1 MLSRKGY
8 SLVSAAIAVVGLGV
22 FTGLPFLALSAIP
35 LISYLVLS
43 RLFSSPP
50 HLNIK
55 VSRYASTEKIVQGQT
70 ATFTLS
76 LENMGPDLDLLEIED
91 GLPQDLT
98 LEQGS
103 NRFSTTFPSNGKAT
117 FTYSVSVVTTGNF
130 RVGPIV
136 LRATDGGG
144 FFEETQVVNSFSG
157 LRVFPTVEQLRAHLR
172 LIKLRNWPG
181 EVVSQRPGSGLE
193 FHSIREYFPGDN
205 LKRVNWKAYAR
216 FQKFFTNQYSA
227 ELAGEVMIV
236 LDARRFGSRLEDES
250 SALDRG
256 PSAAATLAYA
266 LLLERNRVGLMIMG
280 DVLDK
285 VYPAAGRRQLDRI
298 LLLLS
303 SYSPGSRW
311 KISMVAHYL
320 KLLFS
325 RIMDVIIVTSIP
337 DEQVLTGV
345 ANLRNQGYSVTVVS
359 SSPEFVKDP
368 RASDEANQLA
378 MKIVETNRQILL
390 RRIRKYANVIQQE
403 GDQKVSVALQ
413 NRSIRIAKMR
423 ASEGV

>member
-8 SLVSAAIAVVGLGV
+8 SLVTAAIAVVGLGV

-35 LISYLVLS
+35 LVSYLVLS
-43 RLFSSPP
+43 RIFSSPP

-70 ATFTLS
+70 ATFTLHI
-76 LENMGPDLDLLEIED
+76 ENLGSDLDLLEIRD
-91 GLPQDLT
+91 GLPKELA
-98 LEQGS
+98 LKQGS
-103 NRFSTTFPSNGKAT
+103 NRYSTVLPSNGRASL
-117 FTYSVSVVTTGNF
+117 TYTVSVVTTGNF
-130 RVGPIV
+130 RVGPII

-144 FFEETQVVNSFSG
+144 FFEETKVVDIFSE

-181 EVVSQRPGSGLE
+181 EVVSQKPGFGLE

-205 LKRVNWKAYAR
+205 LKRINWKAYAR
-216 FQKFFTNQYSA
+216 HQKFFTNQYSA

-236 LDARRFGSRLEDES
+236 LDARRLGSRLEDES
-250 SALDRG
+250 SALDRSA
-256 PSAAATLAYA
+256 SAAATLAYA
-266 LLLERNRVGLMIMG
+266 LLQERNRVGLMVMG
-280 DVLDK
+280 DILDK

-298 LLLLS
+298 LLLLT

-311 KISMVAHYL
+311 KMSMVAHYL

-325 RIMDVIIVTSIP
+325 RITDVIIVTSNP
-337 DEQVLTGV
+337 DEQVLIGV

-359 SSPEFVKDP
+359 SSVKFVRDP
-368 RASDEANQLA
+368 KASDEANLLA
-378 MKIVETNRQILL
+378 MKILRINREILL
-390 RRIRKYANVIQQE
+390 RNISKYANVIEQE
-403 GDQKVSVALQ
+403 GDQKVSLVLQ
-413 NRSIRIAKMR
+413 NRSIRIARMR
-423 ASEGV
+423 ASGGV